1 MNHSANSTSK
11 LRVEALAFGY
21 GDTIVQHDVS
31 FTVEPRS
38 IFAIM
43 GGSGCGKSTLMKT
56 MIGLLQPTAGTIYVD
71 DEDYWGATE
80 ERRTEIGRRFGVVF
94 QSGALWSSM
103 TAEENVALPAR
114 MFTKI
119 DDASIRALARL
130 KLSLA
135 GLDIGPSMMPSEL
148 SGGMRRRVA
157 IARALSLDPEIL
169 FLDEPSAGLDPI
181 AAKRLDDLIL
191 DLRDGF
197 GVTVVIVSHEL
208 PSLLGICDDGIFLD
222 AERKTVIARGSPKT
236 LLESDDPTVHA
247 FMHRERPAEDRPATY
262 GPITGGPAKAAATQ
276 ARIPETVG
284 DAHG

>member
-1 MNHSANSTSK
+1 MSSAGSTAK
-11 LRVEALAFGY
+11 LRVSGLAFGY
-21 GDTIVQHDVS
+21 GNSVVQHDVS
-31 FTVEPRS
+31 FEVGAKS

-56 MIGLLQPTAGTIYVD
+56 MIGLLRPSAGTIFVE

-80 ERRTEIGRRFGVVF
+80 QRRTDIGRRFGVVF

-103 TAEENVALPAR
+103 TVEENVALSAR
-114 MFTKI
+114 MFTRT

-135 GLDIGPSMMPSEL
+135 GLDIDPSTMPSEL

-157 IARALSLDPEIL
+157 IARALSLDPEVL

-181 AAKRLDDLIL
+181 ASKRLDDLIM

-197 GVTVVIVSHEL
+197 GVTVVLVSHEL

-222 AERKTVIARGSPKT
+222 AESKTAIAKGSPRK
-236 LLESDDPTVHA
+236 LRDSSDHPTVRA
-247 FMHRERPAEDRPATY
+247 FMHRERPSDEHK
-262 GPITGGPAKAAATQ
+262 GHGGSDGN
-276 ARIPETVG
+276 R
-284 DAHG
+284 